1 MKEIWKDIKDYEG
14 LYQVSNLG
22 RIKRIGK
29 YKNQFT
35 SWESNK
41 ILTNNIGTDGYYH
54 IMLSKD
60 NKKRMYLVH
69 RIVAKTFIG
78 EQDNKQVNHIDGN
91 KLNNNINNLEYCS
104 ARDNLIHALNLGL
117 KKRKIPL
124 EKYEYI
130 YNENKKGKSYKKLAK
145 EFNVGKTKIY
155 DIIQIEKEK
164 KNENMAVR

>member
-1 MKEIWKDIKDYEG
+1 MKEIWKDIKGYEG
-14 LYQVSNLG
+14 LYQIS
-22 RIKRIGK
+22 
-29 YKNQFT
+29 
-35 SWESNK
+35 
-41 ILTNNIGTDGYYH
+41 
-54 IMLSKD
+54 
-60 NKKRMYLVH
+60 
-69 RIVAKTFIG
+69 
-78 EQDNKQVNHIDGN
+78 
-91 KLNNNINNLEYCS
+91 
-104 ARDNLIHALNLGL
+104 NLGL